1 MVMVKR
7 ILCIIVI
14 LALVA
19 VTSASFLVDSWPAVA
34 QDGGEMT
41 FEIPQP
47 SGGSYMLHQSTEGR
61 ALGPHSGQ
69 DEVPLAPAI
78 GTAFEGFNFDDNGVE
93 TGGWVF
99 IPPDPIG
106 AAGADRLIA
115 VVNVMIEAR
124 DKTGTLLWR
133 DALKDFFMPLTPAN
147 WLFDPKVIYDHYEN
161 RFLVV
166 ALEHVDAGSNPNPSN
181 TSRILLAVSKT
192 AMPATATSADWYYAA
207 VNSEVSIGGYDF
219 WADYPGF
226 EVDEEA
232 VYITS
237 NMFAHTGYSGYGGVR
252 LWIVDKGVAAGFYG
266 GGAASVT
273 RHNPY
278 AGSGIATTTMPAEVY
293 GTGGIDG
300 VGGGSGGTYLVS
312 YSGLTDGVDEYVQ
325 VVRVD
330 NPLGTPTFTQT
341 YVMVGDI
348 EDFLA
353 FPDAPQL
360 GSATDIETNDRRAL
374 DAVWRNN
381 RLWLTTTIVPKAG
394 PDMNQTTA
402 HWFKLNASAWPP
414 TLGDQGDIGGE
425 DIAAGTYTYF
435 PSLAV
440 NNNGDAAFGFCA
452 SAATIYAGAYCTV
465 HLAGDA
471 PGTVRASET
480 VRVGDDYYVRT
491 FGGPRNRWG
500 DYTGAALDPTD
511 ENVVWL
517 FNQYAMLRGS
527 GTPPEDGR
535 WGTAWASTLFTTV
548 TNTPPQVTN
557 VTASQSSPTVD
568 ISYDVTDAEQSD
580 VTISFE
586 YWDGASWQACTT
598 TTGEGTQST
607 GTGKSGTWDA
617 KADFDEHYMT
627 DCRIKVTAN
636 DEQTENN
643 IGTGESSAFIL
654 DTKDPTGYG
663 CSTPADGAIDISIN
677 PNLTCLTASDDS
689 LPVSYYFQLAED
701 GAFSIGLQES
711 GWQGSTSWSPSTLD
725 HNKQYFWR
733 MKAKDSYDN
742 ETDYSSTFDFT
753 TEAVPN
759 TPPVLSNGQ
768 VNPDAGWVTT
778 DFTYSVIYTDD
789 DDDPPISIT
798 VTIDGGMPQDM
809 TEVDPGD
816 TDYTDGK
823 DYEYIISGL
832 AKDTAHT
839 YQFAASDGV
848 DDAIGDTGSHDG
860 PTVQNVPPTAPV
872 IDVTPDLPLTTDDL
886 VCTITTPST
895 DPDAG
900 DTITYSYAWYK
911 DDVLQPG
918 LTTDTVASSNTT
930 QGEVWRCVVTPH
942 DGTADGP
949 TDEDE
954 VIIQNTPPEVSSVSA
969 TQRSDGSGIV
979 DISYN
984 VSDNEQATVDVSLE
998 YWDPIGSWHSCTN
1011 TAGDVGPGINT
1022 GTGKAATW
1030 NAKAQLGAASIASCK
1045 VRVTASDGAGGSDS
1059 EESNIFDLDT
1069 TPPTGYGC
1077 ASPENEAECVS
1088 IDEALVCSTASDDS
1102 APIEYKFAIAS
1113 DVAFSQDLQE
1123 SGWQQSTTWTPT
1135 TALSYGKAYWWRV
1148 KARDAK
1154 NNESAWSSP
1163 FTFVTIYKFDLAL
1176 KSGWNM
1182 ISLPLESCTGETD
1195 PGVILPDVEV
1205 IYTWNCNTTSYDSPS
1220 EIVPGKGYWA
1230 LVFEDVTETIYGTPV
1245 EEYQLNSNCVGWHM
1259 VGSLYV
1265 DGQVNVGSG
1274 SVYGSLYHWNPETL
1288 SYIARPLDDVRPG
1301 EGYWLLAFTDFSI
1314 SVVPKPPGP

>member
-1 MVMVKR
+1 MVKG
-7 ILCIIVI
+7 ILCIILI
-14 LALVA
+14 LALA
-19 VTSASFLVDSWPAVA
+19 AGTSASFLVNSWPAAA
-34 QDGGEMT
+34 QAGDEMT
-41 FEIPQP
+41 FEIPEP
-47 SGGSYMLHQSTEGR
+47 SGGSYMLHQSTKGV
-61 ALGPHSGQ
+61 AHGSHSGQ
-69 DEVPLAPAI
+69 DEVRLAPAI
-78 GTAFEGFNFDDNGVE
+78 GTAFEGFNFDDNGTE
-93 TGGWVF
+93 TGGWAF
-99 IPPDPIG
+99 IPPDPMG
-106 AAGADRLIA
+106 AAGTDRLIA

-124 DKTGTLLWR
+124 NKTGTLLWR
-133 DALKDFFMPLTPAN
+133 DALKDFFTTLTPAN

-166 ALEHVDAGSNPNPSN
+166 ALEYVDAGSNPDPSN

-192 AMPATATSADWYYAA
+192 AMPATATSADWYYTA
-207 VNSEVSIGGYDF
+207 VNSEESIGGYDY

-266 GGAASVT
+266 GGAASVAK
-273 RHNPY
+273 HNPY
-278 AGSGIATTTMPAEVY
+278 AGGGIATTTMPAQVY
-293 GTGGIDG
+293 GNGGIDG
-300 VGGGSGGTYLVS
+300 IGGGSGGTYLVS
-312 YSGLTDGVDEYVQ
+312 YSGLSDGVDEYVQ

-341 YVMVGDI
+341 YVIVGDI

-360 GSATDIETNDRRAL
+360 GSATKIETNDRRAL

-402 HWFKLNASAWPP
+402 HWFKLNTSAWPL

-425 DIAAGTYTYF
+425 DIATGTYTYF
-435 PSLAV
+435 PSLAL

-480 VRVGDDYYVRT
+480 VRAGDDYYVRT

-500 DYTGAALDPTD
+500 DFTGAALDPLD
-511 ENVVWL
+511 DNVVWL

-535 WGTAWASTLFTTV
+535 WGTAWASNLFTTV
-548 TNTPPQVTN
+548 ANTPPEVTN
-557 VTASQSSPTVD
+557 VIASQGSPTVD
-568 ISYDVTDAEQSD
+568 ISYDVSDTEQSN
-580 VTISFE
+580 VTISFD

-598 TTGEGTQST
+598 TTGEGNQST
-607 GTGKSGTWDA
+607 GMGKSGTWDG

-627 DCRIKVTAN
+627 DCKIKVTAN

-643 IGTGESSAFIL
+643 IGTGESSVFIL

-663 CSTPADGAIDISIN
+663 CSTPADGAINVSIN
-677 PNLTCLTASDDS
+677 PNLTCLTVSDDS

-711 GWQGSTSWSPSTLD
+711 GWQSSINWSPSTLD

-733 MKAKDSYDN
+733 VKAKDSYDN

-759 TPPVLSNGQ
+759 IPPVLSNGQ
-768 VNPDAGWVTT
+768 VNPDTGWVTT

-798 VTIDGGMPQDM
+798 VTIDSGMPQDM
-809 TEVDPGD
+809 TEVDPDD

-823 DYEYIISGL
+823 DYKYIISGL

-848 DDAIGDTGSHDG
+848 DDATGDTGSHDG
-860 PTVQNVPPTAPV
+860 PTVQNISPTAPV
-872 IDVTPDLPLTTDDL
+872 IDVTPDSPLTTDDL

-911 DDVLQPG
+911 DDVLQAA
-918 LTTDTVASSNTT
+918 LTTNTVDSSNTT
-930 QGEVWRCVVTPH
+930 KDEVWKCIVTPN

-949 TDEDE
+949 TDEDQVTIGNTAPTAPVVDITPDLPLTTDNLVCTITTPSTDPDAGDTITYSYAWYKDDVLQAALTTNTVDSSNTTKDEVWKCVVTPKDGTADGPTNEDE

-984 VSDNEQATVDVSLE
+984 VSDNEQSTVD
-998 YWDPIGSWHSCTN
+998 I
-1011 TAGDVGPGINT
+1011 
-1022 GTGKAATW
+1022 
-1030 NAKAQLGAASIASCK
+1030 
-1045 VRVTASDGAGGSDS
+1045 
-1059 EESNIFDLDT
+1059 
-1069 TPPTGYGC
+1069 
-1077 ASPENEAECVS
+1077 
-1088 IDEALVCSTASDDS
+1088 
-1102 APIEYKFAIAS
+1102 
-1113 DVAFSQDLQE
+1113 
-1123 SGWQQSTTWTPT
+1123 
-1135 TALSYGKAYWWRV
+1135 
-1148 KARDAK
+1148 
-1154 NNESAWSSP
+1154 
-1163 FTFVTIYKFDLAL
+1163 
-1176 KSGWNM
+1176 
-1182 ISLPLESCTGETD
+1182 
-1195 PGVILPDVEV
+1195 
-1205 IYTWNCNTTSYDSPS
+1205 
-1220 EIVPGKGYWA
+1220 
-1230 LVFEDVTETIYGTPV
+1230 
-1245 EEYQLNSNCVGWHM
+1245 
-1259 VGSLYV
+1259 
-1265 DGQVNVGSG
+1265 
-1274 SVYGSLYHWNPETL
+1274 
-1288 SYIARPLDDVRPG
+1288 
-1301 EGYWLLAFTDFSI
+1301 
-1314 SVVPKPPGP
+1314 